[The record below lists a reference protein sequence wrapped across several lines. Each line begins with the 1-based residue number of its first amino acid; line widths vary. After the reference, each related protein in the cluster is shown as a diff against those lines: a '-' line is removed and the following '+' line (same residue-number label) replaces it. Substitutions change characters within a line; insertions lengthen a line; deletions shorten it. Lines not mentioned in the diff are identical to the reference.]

1 VTDFIATLEK
11 DWMQLTIPLVAAIIG
26 WFTNWVAIKMMFYP
40 VDFFGIKPYLGW
52 QGIIPAN
59 AVRLA
64 RTGLELV
71 TSSVLKIPQLFD
83 DFDPKALVQSE
94 SDKLNRLVR
103 AAIELKAKEQLPQM
117 WAALSP
123 QIREQVFQIAENEVR
138 QLSIEVF
145 SAAAADI
152 ETLIDVKRIV
162 TDAVKRDKRLMNE
175 TFLRVGKKEFRF
187 IEYSGFWFGLVFGV
201 PQLILWLFF
210 PASWTLPTF
219 GFLVGYATNWLALYL
234 IFEPKLPRRF
244 LGVTVQGL
252 FHRRQ
257 KEIAKEFAEV
267 VSQRVFNNENLF
279 REISSGEP
287 RQKLMAIVNAKADE
301 LIARYQNHPMAAMIM
316 KPDLVGQLKTD
327 LLRDV
332 EAEMFR
338 PGSLVQQF
346 VDKSE
351 RIRDVLAERMAVMEP
366 TAFENVLRPAFKQ
379 DEWRLIVAGAVL
391 GLAVGALQVFWYL

>member
-1 VTDFIATLEK
+1 MSNFIENLEK
-11 DWMQLTIPLVAAIIG
+11 DYWQLTIPLMAAIIG
-26 WFTNWVAIKMMFYP
+26 WFTNWVAIKMMFHP
-40 VDFFGIKPYLGW
+40 VDFVGIKPYLGW

-71 TSSVLKIPQLFD
+71 TSSVLKVPQLFD
-83 DFDPKALVQSE
+83 DFDAKKLVASE
-94 SDKLNRLVR
+94 SEKLDALVR
-103 AAIELKAKEQLPQM
+103 AAIEQQAEKHLPQM

-123 QIREQVFQIAENEVR
+123 QIRAQVFAMAENEVR
-138 QLSIEVF
+138 QMSMQVF
-145 SAAAADI
+145 EEAAGDI
-152 ETLIDVKRIV
+152 ENLIDVKRIV

-175 TFLRVGKKEFRF
+175 TFMRVGKKEFKF

-201 PQLILWLFF
+201 PQFVLWLLF
-210 PASWTLPTF
+210 PANWTLPAF
-219 GFLVGYATNWLALYL
+219 GFVVGYATNWLALWL
-234 IFEPKLPRRF
+234 IFEPKRPTRF
-244 LGVTVQGL
+244 LWMTVQGL

-257 KEIAKEFAEV
+257 KEIAKEFAAV
-267 VSQRVFNNENLF
+267 VAERVFNNDNLF
-279 REISSGEP
+279 REIASGES
-287 RQKLMAIVNAKADE
+287 RQKLLAIVHRKADE
-301 LIARYQNHPMAAMIM
+301 LVARYQSNPMVAMAL
-316 KPDLVGQLKTD
+316 KPELVAQLRAD

-351 RIRDVLAERMAVMEP
+351 RIRAVLAERMAVMEP

-379 DEWRLIVAGAVL
+379 DEWKLIVAGAVL
-391 GLAVGALQVFWYL
+391 GLAVGLLQVTWYL

>member
-1 VTDFIATLEK
+1 MSFIDNLEK
-11 DWMQLTIPLVAAIIG
+11 DWFQLTIPLMAAVIG

-40 VDFFGIKPYLGW
+40 LDFMGIKPYLGW

-71 TSSVLKIPQLFD
+71 TSSVLKIPALFD
-83 DFDPKALVQSE
+83 DFDPKALVSGE
-94 SDKLNRLVR
+94 SDKLNALVR
-103 AAIELKAKEQLPQM
+103 KAIEEQAKAHLPQM
-117 WAALSP
+117 WNALSP
-123 QIREQVFQIAENEVR
+123 SIKEQVFQIAEAEVG

-145 SAAAADI
+145 KEAAADI

-162 TDAVKRDKRLMNE
+162 TDAVKRDKSLMNE
-175 TFLRVGKKEFRF
+175 TFLRVGKKEFKF
-187 IEYSGFWFGLVFGV
+187 IEISGFWFGLVFGV
-201 PQLILWLFF
+201 PQLVLWLLF
-210 PASWTLPTF
+210 PASWSLPAF
-219 GFLVGYATNWLALYL
+219 GFAVGYATNWLALYL
-234 IFEPKLPRRF
+234 IFEPKLPTKF
-244 LGVTVQGL
+244 LGITVQGL

-257 KEIAKEFAEV
+257 KAIAKEFSEV
-267 VSQRVFNNENLF
+267 VSERVFNNENLF

-287 RQKLMAIVNAKADE
+287 RQKLLAIVERKADE
-301 LIARYQNHPMAAMIM
+301 LLARYQKNPMVAMAL
-316 KPDLVGQLKTD
+316 KPELISQLKTD
-327 LLRDV
+327 MLRDV

-351 RIRDVLAERMAVMEP
+351 RIRQELAEKMAVMEP

-379 DEWRLIVAGAVL
+379 DEWKLIVAGAVL
-391 GLAVGALQVFWYL
+391 GLVVGLIQVSWYL

>member
-1 VTDFIATLEK
+1 MTDFFATLEK
-11 DWMQLTIPLVAAIIG
+11 DYWQLTIPLVAAIIG

-40 VDFFGIKPYLGW
+40 IDFVGIKPYVGW

-71 TSSVLKIPQLFD
+71 TTSVLKIPQLFD
-83 DFDPKALVQSE
+83 DFDPKALVESE
-94 SDKLNRLVR
+94 AGKLNALVR
-103 AAIELKAKEQLPQM
+103 TALEQKAKEQLPQM

-123 QIREQVFQIAENEVR
+123 QIREQVFQVAENEVK
-138 QLSIEVF
+138 QMSVEVF
-145 SAAAADI
+145 AAAAADI

-162 TDAVKRDKRLMNE
+162 TDAVKRDKQLMNE
-175 TFLRVGKKEFRF
+175 TFLHVGKQEFKF

-201 PQLILWLFF
+201 PQLLLWLIF
-210 PASWTLPTF
+210 PANWTLPAF
-219 GFLVGYATNWLALYL
+219 GFVVGYATNWLALYL
-234 IFEPKLPRRF
+234 IFEPKLPRKF

-257 KEIAKEFAEV
+257 KEIAKEFANV
-267 VSQRVFNNENLF
+267 VSERVFNNGNLF
-279 REISSGEP
+279 LEISTGEP
-287 RQKLMAIVNAKADE
+287 RAKLMAIVNNKADA

-316 KPDLVGQLKTD
+316 KPELVGQLKAD

-338 PGSLVQQF
+338 PGSLVQHF

-351 RIRDVLAERMAVMEP
+351 RIRNVLAERMAVMEP

-379 DEWRLIVAGAVL
+379 DEWKLIIAGAVL
-391 GLAVGALQVFWYL
+391 GLAVGAFQVTWYL